1 MVTVPTF
8 DTESMILS
16 MLTNKALM
24 HESNYAAGYNIY
36 TRKKDISHPHNK
48 LYGEIHTGKAWESAL
63 SHYCGKNYESMPIA
77 LIVFGDKSHTDL
89 HGALSVTPIIMTL
102 SLFNRTARNRA
113 AFWHPMA
120 YLPNLSFSKGESDT
134 TASVTKIQDEH
145 ICLAAAFQSVINI
158 NRKGG
163 IKFIAEDGKEVH
175 AKVWIHYFIGDTEG
189 NNKWLG
195 HYNSSIKVLQCHI
208 VIVNVD
214 LVIWIVLLEHVST

>member
-1 MVTVPTF
+1 
-8 DTESMILS
+8 
-16 MLTNKALM
+16 
-24 HESNYAAGYNIY
+24 
-36 TRKKDISHPHNK
+36 
-48 LYGEIHTGKAWESAL
+48 
-63 SHYCGKNYESMPIA
+63 MPIA

-102 SLFNRTARNRA
+102 SLFNHTARNRA
-113 AFWHPMA
+113 AFWHPMT

-163 IKFIAEDGKEVH
+163 IKFIAEDDKEVH

-195 HYNSSIKVLQCHI
+195 HYNSSNQGVAMPYRDCKCRFS
-208 VIVNVD
+208 D
-214 LVIWIVLLEHVST
+214 LDSPNGICDCIALSVMVHAEATIDGPTCKEK